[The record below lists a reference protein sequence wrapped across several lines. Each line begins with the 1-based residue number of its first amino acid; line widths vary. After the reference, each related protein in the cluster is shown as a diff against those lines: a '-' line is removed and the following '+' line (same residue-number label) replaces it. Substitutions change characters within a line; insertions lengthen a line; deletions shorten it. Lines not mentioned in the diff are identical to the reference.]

1 MESAYTDINPSEF
14 YLKHKYGENILISQ
28 DIVLH
33 KLLSQLGSPKV
44 KQPLFN
50 MYLKRSYEI
59 LFHQMF
65 SLHFAKETI
74 EERTRMFETERKAI
88 FKGDVIQN
96 DLKLVCV
103 DLARAGMLPT
113 QLLFEYGHLLFQ
125 SENIRQDHIYA
136 QRITNENQQVIGT
149 DFSGSKVGGT
159 IEDSYVVLADPMG
172 ATGSTM
178 VEALNYYKNKVDG
191 KPIKFIAVHI
201 IITPEYIKKMKE
213 THPDLIIIAGRL
225 DRGLSSE
232 DILKTTP
239 GEKIDEEKGLNNVQ
253 YIIPGAGGVGEIINN
268 SFV

>member
-1 MESAYTDINPSEF
+1 MEIAYTDHNQKDF
-14 YLKHKYGENILISQ
+14 YLNHKYGENIFISK

-33 KLLSQLGSPKV
+33 KLLAQLGSPKI

-50 MYLKRSYEI
+50 LYLKRCYDI
-59 LFHQMF
+59 LFHQML
-65 SLHFAKETI
+65 SHHFEKETI

-88 FKGDVIQN
+88 YKGDVLKE
-96 DLKLVCV
+96 DTKLVCV

-113 QLLFEYGHLLFQ
+113 QYLFDFAHLLFA

-136 QRITNENQQVIGT
+136 QRVTNDSDQVIGT

-159 IEDSYVVLADPMG
+159 IEDSFVILADPMG

-178 VEALNYYKNKVDG
+178 VEALNFYKNKVEG
-191 KPIKFIAVHI
+191 NPKKFIAVHI
-201 IITPEYIKKMKE
+201 IVTPEYIKKMTE
-213 THPDLIIIAGRL
+213 THPDLLIIAARL

-232 DILKTTP
+232 EVLKTIP
-239 GEKIDEEKGLNNVQ
+239 GENIQAEKGLNNIQ